1 MKIVNRLSG
10 LPAYI
15 FSRVDE
21 IKKILIEEG
30 RDIIDLGIGDPDIK
44 TPEFIVNSLLE
55 NTKEEYFWR
64 YPPYNGIEEFRKAV
78 SLYYKKRYDVELDP
92 DEEVVALIGSK
103 EGIAHIFLALADNN
117 DYVLIPDP
125 AYPVYDT
132 AARIA
137 GCSVY
142 KINLNE
148 KNNYIPNINNIYPD
162 AAKKAKI
169 MLVNYPNNPTGATA
183 SLDFYRELVEF
194 GNKFDIAIVN
204 DGAYLDIIRE
214 DLNPVSLMQAEG
226 ALNTCIEFGTLSKS
240 YSMTGWR
247 IGYAVGNRD
256 MLKRLMVVKTNF
268 DSGQFY
274 PIQRAGAD
282 ALNYGDEFVKNIN
295 YIYNNRREYVNEKL
309 KKLGLDVY
317 DSKGTFYVWFKI
329 PKRFKSEEFADFLLE
344 KTGVLITPGNAYGMS
359 GEGYCRISLTH
370 DNIKIEEAMER
381 ILKLSEFI

>member
-21 IKKILIEEG
+21 IKKTLIESG
-30 RDIIDLGIGDPDIK
+30 KDIIDLGIGDPDIK
-44 TPEFIVNSLLE
+44 TPEFIVNSLFK
-55 NTKEEYFWR
+55 NTSKEYFWR
-64 YPPYNGIEEFRKAV
+64 YPPYNGSEEFRKAV
-78 SLYYKKRYDVELDP
+78 CLYYRRRYNVELDP

-103 EGIAHIFLALADNN
+103 EGIAHTFLALADNN

-125 AYPVYDT
+125 AYPVYYT

-142 KINLNE
+142 KIHLNE
-148 KNNYIPNINNIYPD
+148 KNNYIPNLNNIYPD
-162 AAKKAKI
+162 VAKRAKV

-183 SLDFYRELVEF
+183 SLDFYKELVEF
-194 GNKFDIAIVN
+194 GIKNDIAIVN
-204 DGAYLDIIRE
+204 DGAYLDITRDSVKPI
-214 DLNPVSLMQAEG
+214 SLMQVDG

-247 IGYAVGNRD
+247 IGYAVGNRE
-256 MLKRLMVVKTNF
+256 MLKRLTVVKTNF

-274 PIQRAGAD
+274 PIQMAGAD
-282 ALNYGDEFVKNIN
+282 ALNNGDEFITAVND
-295 YIYNNRREYVNEKL
+295 IYNKRREYVS
-309 KKLGLDVY
+309 KKLRNLGIDVF
-317 DSKGTFYVWFKI
+317 DSKGTFYVWFKV
-329 PKRFKSEEFADFLLE
+329 PKRFKSEEFADFILE
-344 KTGVLITPGNAYGMS
+344 RTGVLITPGNAYGMS

-370 DNIKIEEAMER
+370 DNARIEEAMER
-381 ILKLSEFI
+381 IIKLSEYL

>member
-21 IKKILIEEG
+21 IKKNLIESG
-30 RDIIDLGIGDPDIK
+30 KDIIDIGIGDPDIK

-55 NTKEEYFWR
+55 NISSEYFWR

-78 SLYYKKRYDVELDP
+78 CSYYKRRYDVELDP
-92 DEEVVALIGSK
+92 NEEVVALIGSK

-117 DYVLIPDP
+117 DYVLITDP
-125 AYPVYDT
+125 AYPVYYT

-137 GCSVY
+137 GCNVY
-142 KINLNE
+142 KIHLNE
-148 KNNYIPNINNIYPD
+148 KNNYIPNLNNIYPD
-162 AAKKAKI
+162 VAKRAKLI
-169 MLVNYPNNPTGATA
+169 LVNYPNNPTGAIA
-183 SLDFYRELVEF
+183 NIDFYKKLVEF
-194 GNKFDIAIVN
+194 GIKNDIAVVN
-204 DGAYLDIIRE
+204 DGAYLDITKSGVKPI
-214 DLNPVSLMQAEG
+214 SLMQADG

-247 IGYAVGNRD
+247 IGYAVGNRE

-282 ALNYGDEFVKNIN
+282 ALNNGDEFILAVND
-295 YIYNNRREYVNEKL
+295 IYNKRREYVSEKL
-309 KKLGLDVY
+309 RNLGIDVF
-317 DSKGTFYVWFKI
+317 DSKGTIYVWFKV
-329 PKRFKSEEFADFLLE
+329 PKRFKSEEFVNFILE
-344 KTGVLITPGNAYGMS
+344 RTGVLITPGNAYGMS
-359 GEGYCRISLTH
+359 GEGYCRISLT
-370 DNIKIEEAMER
+370 NESTRIEEAMER
-381 ILKLSEFI
+381 IVKLSEYL